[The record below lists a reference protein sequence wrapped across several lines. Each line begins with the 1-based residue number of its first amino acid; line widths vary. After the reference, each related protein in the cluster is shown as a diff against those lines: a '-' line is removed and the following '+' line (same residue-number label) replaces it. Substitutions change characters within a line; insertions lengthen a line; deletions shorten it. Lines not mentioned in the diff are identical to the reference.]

1 MDGFFML
8 LFKLITNFNLMK
20 KIVII
25 GGSRGIGRALAL
37 QLSVDHHVLVLARS
51 VDKLKELQEISISN
65 NLMIGAVDLTAP
77 NLREYLTT
85 LITSYFSE
93 VDVLINNA
101 GYLVN
106 KPFLELT
113 EADIKAS
120 FATNVFGLMQ
130 SCQAVVPLMEK
141 KGGHIVN
148 IGSMGGFQGSSKFPG
163 LSVYSSTKSAV
174 AGFSECLAEELKDKD
189 IQVNCLALGAAQTEM
204 LEEAFPGYEA
214 PVTANEMA
222 KYIADFSLNAN
233 GWINGKVIPVSLSTP

>member
-1 MDGFFML
+1 
-8 LFKLITNFNLMK
+8 MK

-37 QLSVDHHVLVLARS
+37 HLSTEHRVLVLARS
-51 VDKLKELQEISISN
+51 VEKLKELQEISITN

-77 NLREYLTT
+77 NLREYLST
-85 LITSYFSE
+85 LITSYFPE

-113 EADIKAS
+113 EEDIQTS
-120 FATNVFGLMQ
+120 FATNVFGLIQ
-130 SCQAVVPLMEK
+130 SCQATIPLMEK

-174 AGFSECLAEELKDKD
+174 AGFSECLAEELSDKN

-214 PVTANEMA
+214 PVSANEMA
-222 KYIADFSLNAN
+222 KFIADFSLNAN

>member
-1 MDGFFML
+1 
-8 LFKLITNFNLMK
+8 MK

-37 QLSVDHHVLVLARS
+37 QLSVNHHVLVLARS
-51 VDKLKELQEISISN
+51 VDKLQELQDISINN

-77 NLREYLTT
+77 NLREYLSA
-85 LITSYFSE
+85 LISSYFE
-93 VDVLINNA
+93 DVDILINNA

-113 EADIKAS
+113 EDDIRDS
-120 FATNVFGLMQ
+120 FATNVFGLIQ
-130 SCQAVVPLMEK
+130 SCQATVPLMDK

-163 LSVYSSTKSAV
+163 LSVYSATKSSV
-174 AGFSECLAEELKDKD
+174 AGFSECLAEELKDKN

-214 PVTANEMA
+214 PVSADEMA
-222 KYIADFSLNAN
+222 KFIADFSLNAN
-233 GWINGKVIPVSLSTP
+233 SWINGKVIPVSMSTP

>member
-1 MDGFFML
+1 
-8 LFKLITNFNLMK
+8 MK

-37 QLSVDHHVLVLARS
+37 QLSVNHRVLVLARS
-51 VDKLKELQEISISN
+51 VDKLKELQEISITN

-77 NLREYLTT
+77 NLREYLST
-85 LITSYFSE
+85 LISSYFPQ

-113 EADIKAS
+113 EADIQDS
-120 FATNVFGLMQ
+120 FATNVFGLIQ
-130 SCQAVVPLMEK
+130 SCQAIVPLMEK

-163 LSVYSSTKSAV
+163 LSVYSATKSAV
-174 AGFSECLAEELKDKD
+174 AGFSECLAEELADKN

-214 PVTANEMA
+214 PVTADEMA
-222 KYIADFSLNAN
+222 TYIADFSLNAN

>member
-1 MDGFFML
+1 
-8 LFKLITNFNLMK
+8 MK

-37 QLSVDHHVLVLARS
+37 QLSVNHRVLVLARS
-51 VDKLKELQEISISN
+51 IDKLKELQEISITN

-77 NLREYLTT
+77 NLREYLST
-85 LITSYFSE
+85 LISSYFPE

-113 EADIKAS
+113 EADIQDS
-120 FATNVFGLMQ
+120 FATNVFGLIQ
-130 SCQAVVPLMEK
+130 SCQATVPLMEK

-174 AGFSECLAEELKDKD
+174 AGFSECLAEELAEKN

-214 PVTANEMA
+214 PVSADEMA
-222 KYIADFSLNAN
+222 RYIADFSLNAN

>member
-1 MDGFFML
+1 
-8 LFKLITNFNLMK
+8 MK

-37 QLSVDHHVLVLARS
+37 QLSAEHKVLVLARS
-51 VDKLKELQEISISN
+51 VEKLKELQEISISN

-77 NLREYLTT
+77 NLREYLST
-85 LITSYFSE
+85 LISSYFQQ

-113 EADIKAS
+113 EEDIQTS
-120 FATNVFGLMQ
+120 FTTNVFGLMQ
-130 SCQAVVPLMEK
+130 SCQATIPLMEK

-174 AGFSECLAEELKDKD
+174 AGFSECLAEEFADKN

-214 PVTANEMA
+214 PVSANEMA
-222 KYIADFSLNAN
+222 KFIADFSLNAN